1 MINQSMI
8 MIHGLSPPT
17 FADTSGFNQTPHGAG
32 PTLLM
37 FYDVSSNS
45 HMLFFFLFSSSS
57 DVKRSPSNQY
67 SALYCLISG
76 SSG

>member
-45 HMLFFFLFSSSS
+45 HMLFFFLFS
-57 DVKRSPSNQY
+57 
-67 SALYCLISG
+67 
-76 SSG
+76 